1 MAGGGEAGDME
12 IVKGGDGAGRNAVSH
27 QGSGNPAV
35 T

>member
-1 MAGGGEAGDME
+1 MAGGGDADDMK

-27 QGSGNPAV
+27 QAGGKLVV